1 MRLSR
6 QNHYL
11 QGRYRSGEPLKL
23 KEYHT
28 LTLLA
33 IALPVFTCVRYFSSS
48 LVSFL
53 ILETRPSSLATKMFL
68 MIKAVDDLRTLNKT
82 LYISPPNNILSM
94 NEMVTLWE
102 KKIGK
107 SLEKTHI
114 SEEQIHFF
122 SFAELKDMFFLR
134 TLQFP
139 SMFSSL

>member
-1 MRLSR
+1 
-6 QNHYL
+6 
-11 QGRYRSGEPLKL
+11 
-23 KEYHT
+23 
-28 LTLLA
+28 
-33 IALPVFTCVRYFSSS
+33 
-48 LVSFL
+48 
-53 ILETRPSSLATKMFL
+53 MFL